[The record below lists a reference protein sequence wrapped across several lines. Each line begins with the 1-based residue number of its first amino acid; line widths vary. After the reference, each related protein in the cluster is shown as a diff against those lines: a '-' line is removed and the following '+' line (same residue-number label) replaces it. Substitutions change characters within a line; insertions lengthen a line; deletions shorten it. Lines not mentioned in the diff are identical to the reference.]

1 MKKEINVDGVSYR
14 VTKQLGQG
22 GQGTVLLAESE
33 GQRYAIK
40 TVQLYRENKKENK
53 IKNDRLRKEVEY
65 CRESHSQHIIQIIS
79 AEETNDATE
88 KNVDGKQLHYVMPY
102 YESTLRDWISKEK
115 SIELKFN
122 LLHQLYDAVSTIH
135 ADGIVHRDIKPE
147 NVLVD
152 SKGAHLV
159 LADFGIAHFSGS
171 KKTLTKELLANRA
184 YFAPEQMK
192 GENQKDVGPAA
203 DVFALGLMTNELFTL
218 QVPRGGSFTRIGD
231 VYPLLSDL
239 DGLVERMVCQNPD
252 KRISIDSAE
261 SELKKISCTYRYSLT
276 DAENLLRDYSTPS
289 WEVRLEEIKQ
299 DVLDRKIAEKMLKGT
314 GQQELDEFI
323 ALYVETPPQELSEA
337 MKIRLKI
344 CDVQHLIDSEREK
357 YTCEKILHRSSKQ
370 ELQAIERGIYRQA
383 AEEVILANQ
392 LLKTL
397 SIGEWESINI
407 KYHHNIRFCPN
418 EDLLNAAQSIY
429 FLEMCRNKFE
439 YESNVYQ
446 SISGPNRQ
454 SMYDSGPTEED
465 RMRLD
470 TWLLERRFFLNPIT
484 DSKTIHG
491 EIRKYF
497 ISCGDYHCEELLKEM
512 ESIKEPWGFFST
524 EESALWLAYSMAT
537 HLISV
542 ANPQEDIRNRLDTF
556 DLLDFIELSDVTDW
570 PLEVFLE
577 ENEYARD
584 LVLGPS
590 LDMDGAVEILE
601 NLKKRFRGVNFEIR
615 GSEAVVNFTDP
626 ESYSQFL
633 HEAREK
639 AKGHYFFEGEVIDIL
654 APVFSGGEL
663 VQHIWSLGFD
673 VKRTL
678 AMVLGLRE
686 IE

>member
-40 TVQLYRENKKENK
+40 TIQLCKENK

-122 LLHQLYDAVSTIH
+122 LLNQLYDAVSTIH
-135 ADGIVHRDIKPE
+135 ADGVVHRDIKPE

-152 SKGAHLV
+152 SKGEHLV

-171 KKTLTKELLANRA
+171 EKTLTKELLANRA

-261 SELKKISCTYRYSLT
+261 SELKKISCTYRDSLT

-323 ALYVETPPQELSEA
+323 AVYVETPSQELSEA
-337 MKIRLKI
+337 EKIQSKI
-344 CDVQHLIDSEREK
+344 YDVQRLIDGEREK
-357 YTCEKILHRSSKQ
+357 YTCEKILHQSSKQ

-407 KYHHNIRFCPN
+407 NYHHNIRFRPN

-470 TWLLERRFFLNPIT
+470 TWLSGRKFFLNPIT

-542 ANPQEDIRNRLDTF
+542 ANLQEDIRNRLDSF

-584 LVLGPS
+584 LVLEPS

-601 NLKKRFRGVNFEIR
+601 NLKERFRGVNFEIR
-615 GSEAVVNFTDP
+615 GNEAIVNFTNLN
-626 ESYSQFL
+626 SYSKFCY
-633 HEAREK
+633 EARKQAE
-639 AKGHYFFEGEVIDIL
+639 GHYYFEGDVIDIL
-654 APVFSGGEL
+654 ATSFSGDEL
-663 VQHIWSLGFD
+663 VQHIWSLRFD

>member
-1 MKKEINVDGVSYR
+1 MKKEINVDGVTYR

-40 TVQLYRENKKENK
+40 TIQLCKENKKENK
-53 IKNDRLRKEVEY
+53 IKNDRLRKEVAY
-65 CRESHSQHIIQIIS
+65 CREYHSQHIIQIIS

-88 KNVDGKQLHYVMPY
+88 KNADGKQLHYVMPY

-122 LLHQLYDAVSTIH
+122 LLNQLYDAVSTIH
-135 ADGIVHRDIKPE
+135 ADGVVHRDIKPE

-171 KKTLTKELLANRA
+171 EKTLTKELLANRA
-184 YFAPEQMK
+184 YFAPEQIK

-239 DGLVERMVCQNPD
+239 DDLVERMVCQNPD

-261 SELKKISCTYRYSLT
+261 SELKKISCTYRDSLT
-276 DAENLLRDYSTPS
+276 DAENLLGDYSTPS

-299 DVLDRKIAEKMLKGT
+299 DVLDRKIAEKKLKGT
-314 GQQELDEFI
+314 GQQE
-323 ALYVETPPQELSEA
+323 
-337 MKIRLKI
+337 
-344 CDVQHLIDSEREK
+344 
-357 YTCEKILHRSSKQ
+357 SSKQ

-392 LLKTL
+392 FLKTL
-397 SIGEWESINI
+397 SIGEWKSINI
-407 KYHHNIRFCPN
+407 NYHHNIRFRPN

-497 ISCGDYHCEELLKEM
+497 ISCGDYHCKELLEKM
-512 ESIKEPWGFFST
+512 ESIKEPWGCFST
-524 EESALWLAYSMAT
+524 EESALLLAYNMAT
-537 HLISV
+537 HLIPV
-542 ANPQEDIRNRLDTF
+542 ANLQEDIRNRLDSF
-556 DLLDFIELSDVTDW
+556 DLLDFIELSNVTVW
-570 PLEVFLE
+570 PLEIFLE

-590 LDMDGAVEILE
+590 LDTDRAVEILE
-601 NLKKRFRGVNFEIR
+601 NLRERFGGVNFEIR
-615 GSEAVVNFTDP
+615 GSSAVVNFTNS

-639 AKGHYFFEGEVIDIL
+639 AKGHYSFEGEVIDIL

>member
-1 MKKEINVDGVSYR
+1 MKKEINVDGVSYW

-22 GQGTVLLAESE
+22 GQGTVLLAELE

-40 TVQLYRENKKENK
+40 SIQLYKENKKENK
-53 IKNDRLRKEVEY
+53 IKNDRLRKEIEY

-102 YESTLRDWISKEK
+102 YESTLRDWISKEN

-122 LLHQLYDAVSTIH
+122 LLNQLYDAVSTIH
-135 ADGIVHRDIKPE
+135 ADGVVHRDIKPE

-171 KKTLTKELLANRA
+171 EKTQTKELLANRA

-203 DVFALGLMTNELFTL
+203 DIFALGLMTNELFTL

-239 DGLVERMVCQNPD
+239 DDLVERMICQNPD

-261 SELKKISCTYRYSLT
+261 SELKKISCTYRDSLT
-276 DAENLLRDYSTPS
+276 DAENLLRNFSTPS
-289 WEVRLEEIKQ
+289 WQ
-299 DVLDRKIAEKMLKGT
+299 
-314 GQQELDEFI
+314 
-323 ALYVETPPQELSEA
+323 
-337 MKIRLKI
+337 
-344 CDVQHLIDSEREK
+344 
-357 YTCEKILHRSSKQ
+357 ILHQFSKQ

-407 KYHHNIRFCPN
+407 NYHHNIRFRPN

-454 SMYDSGPTEED
+454 SRYDNGPTEED

-470 TWLLERRFFLNPIT
+470 TWLLERRFILNPIT

-497 ISCGDYHCEELLKEM
+497 ISCSDYHCEELLKDM
-512 ESIKEPWGFFST
+512 ELIKEPWGSFST
-524 EESALWLAYSMAT
+524 EESALRLAYSMAT

-542 ANPQEDIRNRLDTF
+542 ANLQEDIRNRLDSF
-556 DLLDFIELSDVTDW
+556 DLLDFIELSNVTDW

-577 ENEYARD
+577 ENEHARD

-590 LDMDGAVEILE
+590 LDTDRAVEILE
-601 NLKKRFRGVNFEIR
+601 NLKERFGGVNFEIR
-615 GSEAVVNFTDP
+615 GSSAVVNFTDS

>member
-14 VTKQLGQG
+14 VIKQLGQG

-40 TVQLYRENKKENK
+40 TIQLCKENKKENK
-53 IKNDRLRKEVEY
+53 IKNDRLREEVEY
-65 CRESHSQHIIQIIS
+65 CREFHSQHIIQIIS

-88 KNVDGKQLHYVMPY
+88 KNINGKRLHYVMPY

-122 LLHQLYDAVSTIH
+122 LLNQLYDAVFTIH
-135 ADGIVHRDIKPE
+135 ADGVVHRDIKPE

-152 SKGAHLV
+152 SKGEHLV
-159 LADFGIAHFSGS
+159 LADFGIAHFSDS
-171 KKTLTKELLANRA
+171 EKTLTKELLANRM

-192 GENQKDVGPAA
+192 GENQKDVGPSA
-203 DVFALGLMTNELFTL
+203 DIFALGLMTNELFTL

-261 SELKKISCTYRYSLT
+261 SELKKISCTYRDSLI
-276 DAENLLRDYSTPS
+276 DAENLLRDFSTPS
-289 WEVRLEEIKQ
+289 WDVRLEEIKQ
-299 DVLDRKIAEKMLKGT
+299 DVLDRKIAEK
-314 GQQELDEFI
+314 
-323 ALYVETPPQELSEA
+323 
-337 MKIRLKI
+337 
-344 CDVQHLIDSEREK
+344 
-357 YTCEKILHRSSKQ
+357 ILHQSSKK
-370 ELQAIERGIYRQA
+370 ELQAIDREIYRQA

-392 LLKTL
+392 LLKNL

-407 KYHHNIRFCPN
+407 NYHHNIRFRPN
-418 EDLLNAAQSIY
+418 KNLLNAAQSIC
-429 FLEMCRNKFE
+429 FLEKCRNKFE

-446 SISGPNRQ
+446 SISGSNRQ
-454 SMYDSGPTEED
+454 TMYDSGPTEED

-470 TWLLERRFFLNPIT
+470 TWLLERKFFLNPIT

-497 ISCGDYHCEELLKEM
+497 ISCGGYHCEELLKEM
-512 ESIKEPWGFFST
+512 ESIKEPWGSFST
-524 EESALWLAYSMAT
+524 EESALCLAYSMAT

-542 ANPQEDIRNRLDTF
+542 ANLQEDIRNRLDSF
-556 DLLDFIELSDVTDW
+556 DLLDFIELSNVTAW
-570 PLEVFLE
+570 PLDVFLE

-590 LDMDGAVEILE
+590 LDTDRAVEILE
-601 NLKKRFRGVNFEIR
+601 NLKERFGGVNFEIR
-615 GSEAVVNFTDP
+615 GNSAVVNFTDS

-633 HEAREK
+633 YEAREK

-654 APVFSGGEL
+654 APVFSGDEL

-678 AMVLGLRE
+678 AMVLGLRD

>member
-1 MKKEINVDGVSYR
+1 MKKEINVDGATYR

-40 TVQLYRENKKENK
+40 TIQLCKENKKENK
-53 IKNDRLRKEVEY
+53 IKNDRLRKEVAY
-65 CRESHSQHIIQIIS
+65 CREYHSQHIIQIIS
-79 AEETNDATE
+79 AEEINDATE

-122 LLHQLYDAVSTIH
+122 LLKQLYDAVSTIH
-135 ADGIVHRDIKPE
+135 ADGVVHRDIKPE

-171 KKTLTKELLANRA
+171 EKTLTKELLANRA
-184 YFAPEQMK
+184 YFAPEQIK

-231 VYPLLSDL
+231 VYPLLSGL

-261 SELKKISCTYRYSLT
+261 SELKKISCTYRDSLT

-299 DVLDRKIAEKMLKGT
+299 DVLDKKIAEKKLKGT
-314 GQQELDEFI
+314 GQQE
-323 ALYVETPPQELSEA
+323 
-337 MKIRLKI
+337 
-344 CDVQHLIDSEREK
+344 
-357 YTCEKILHRSSKQ
+357 SSKQ

-397 SIGEWESINI
+397 SIGEWKPINTN
-407 KYHHNIRFCPN
+407 YHHNIRFRPN

-454 SMYDSGPTEED
+454 STYDSGPTEED

-497 ISCGDYHCEELLKEM
+497 ISCGDYHCRELLEKM
-512 ESIKEPWGFFST
+512 ESIKEPWGCFST
-524 EESALWLAYSMAT
+524 EESALLLAYNMAT
-537 HLISV
+537 HLIPV
-542 ANPQEDIRNRLDTF
+542 ANLQEDIRNRLDSF
-556 DLLDFIELSDVTDW
+556 DLLDFIELSNVTAW
-570 PLEVFLE
+570 PFEVFLE

-590 LDMDGAVEILE
+590 LDTDRAVEILE
-601 NLKKRFRGVNFEIR
+601 NLKERFGGVNFEIR
-615 GSEAVVNFTDP
+615 GNSAVVNFTDS

-633 HEAREK
+633 YEAREK
-639 AKGHYFFEGEVIDIL
+639 AKGHYSFEGEVIDIL

-663 VQHIWSLGFD
+663 VQHIWNLGFE